1 MSGLRDTFTRI
12 GQSRSGGGGTQ
23 RPITIKSQ
31 SELNAAMRSGG
42 VSSQKRFGSANS
54 KSDPEGQRLTKVA
67 NTDEII
73 KPNNTKVHPDA
84 KTIPAAARTS
94 KGWEQKDLARLCNI
108 DVSIVQKFEA
118 GKETPNQKA
127 LGAMERHLG
136 ISLRGDTFGKPKI
149 PSYMKKGDKTAEKKG
164 KEKK

>member
-1 MSGLRDTFTRI
+1 MSDEWDTFTHI
-12 GQSRSGGGGTQ
+12 GQSRSGGGGAP
-23 RPITIKSQ
+23 RSKTIKSKA
-31 SELNAAMRSGG
+31 ELNAAMRSGD

-54 KSDPEGQRLTKVA
+54 KSDPEGQRLTKIA
-67 NTDEII
+67 NTDGII
-73 KPNNTKVHPDA
+73 KPNSSNVHPDA
-84 KTIPAAARTS
+84 KTVPGKARAA

-118 GKETPNQKA
+118 GKETPSQKA

-136 ISLRGDTFGKPKI
+136 ISLRGDTFGKEKT